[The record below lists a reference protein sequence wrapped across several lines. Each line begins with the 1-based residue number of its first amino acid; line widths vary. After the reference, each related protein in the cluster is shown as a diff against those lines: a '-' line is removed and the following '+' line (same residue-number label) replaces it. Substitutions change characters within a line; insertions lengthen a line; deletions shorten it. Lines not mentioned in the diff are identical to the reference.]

1 MTADTGHKDSHRPA
15 EQSSGEAK
23 PSSDERANWVIERW
37 RVAAWQRLRATR
49 IVLRRLARQVSG
61 IPIFSS
67 LSHRIVVLNL
77 FALVALLSGI
87 LYLNQFRAGL
97 IDARVES
104 LMTQAEIIAVA
115 IASSNSSSPD
125 QMNLDADELLKQ
137 DQDRLDAPSEDAPSG
152 VDFSINPE
160 RIVPVLSRLISPTR
174 TRARIFEKD
183 ASLLIDSRALYQRGD
198 FLPGDEK
205 PPKSAEPRAIDRIVE
220 FMARIFTGIQYP
232 IDPDS
237 LSSTDYPEVADAL
250 AGSASSI
257 VRRTIKGE
265 LIVSVAVP
273 IQKNRAVLGAL
284 LLSTQGGDIDAIVR
298 AERLAILRVF
308 AAAASV
314 TVILSIFLA
323 GTIAVPLHRLAA
335 AADRVRRSIR
345 AREELPDYSSRG
357 DEIGHLSSS
366 IRDMTAALYSR
377 LDAIENFAADVSH
390 ELKNPLTS
398 LRSAVETLPLAR
410 TEASRDRL
418 LEIIQHD
425 VRRLDRLISDIS
437 DASRLDAE
445 LARED
450 GRPVD
455 LIQLVRAVANIQ
467 QELARKKQQSIEV
480 DVGPDPRGNHA
491 YGVIGHDSRLGQV
504 LTNLIDN
511 ARSFSPEHGK
521 IRVAMRRDGGE
532 VVVRVDDD
540 GPGIRA
546 EQMERVFERFYTDR
560 PDGEGFGNNSG
571 LGLAISDQIVS
582 AHHGSIKAAN
592 RVSADGETVLGASFT
607 VRLPAA

>member
-1 MTADTGHKDSHRPA
+1 MTADTDRDDGQHLPA
-15 EQSSGEAK
+15 NQSQRDGAGSLAT
-23 PSSDERANWVIERW
+23 ERRW
-37 RVAAWQRLRATR
+37 RSLVRQPMRTLRVAMRR
-49 IVLRRLARQVSG
+49 VLRQISG
-61 IPIFSS
+61 IPLFSS
-67 LSHRIVVLNL
+67 LTHRIVILNL

-97 IDARVES
+97 IDSRVES

-115 IASSNSSSPD
+115 IASSNASSPD
-125 QMNLDADELLKQ
+125 QMNLDADQLLKD
-137 DQDRLDAPSEDAPSG
+137 DQDKADLSPDDTPTG
-152 VDFSINPE
+152 VEFPINPE
-160 RIVPVLSRLISPTR
+160 RVVPVLSRLVSPTR

-183 ASLLIDSRALYQRGD
+183 SSLIIDSRALYQRGD
-198 FLPGDEK
+198 FLHANDK
-205 PPKSAEPRAIDRIVE
+205 PPPNAEPRQIDRIVE

-232 IDPDS
+232 IDPES
-237 LSSTDYPEVADAL
+237 LEAKDYPEVAEAL
-250 AGSASSI
+250 GGDSSSI
-257 VRRTIKGE
+257 VRRTAKGE
-265 LIVSVAVP
+265 LVVSVAVP
-273 IQKNRAVLGAL
+273 IQKNRVVLGAL

-314 TVILSIFLA
+314 TVVLSIFLA

-345 AREELPDYSSRG
+345 AREELPDYSARG

-366 IRDMTAALYSR
+366 IRDMTSALYSR
-377 LDAIENFAADVSH
+377 LDAIESFAADVSH

-437 DASRLDAE
+437 DASRLDVE

-450 GRPVD
+450 GKLVD

-467 QELARKKQQSIEV
+467 QELARKKNQSIDV
-480 DVGPDPRGNHA
+480 DVGPDARGNLA
-491 YGVIGHDSRLGQV
+491 YRVIGHDSRLGQV

-511 ARSFSPEHGK
+511 ARSFSPENGT
-521 IRVAMRRDGGE
+521 IRIAMRRDGAD

-546 EQMERVFERFYTDR
+546 EQVDRVFERFYTDR
-560 PDGEGFGNNSG
+560 PEQDGFGNNSG
-571 LGLAISDQIVS
+571 LGLAISHQIVT
-582 AHHGSIKAAN
+582 AHRGTIKAAN
-592 RVSADGETVLGASFT
+592 RLASDQHTVLGASFT
-607 VRLPAA
+607 IRLPGA

>member
-1 MTADTGHKDSHRPA
+1 M
-15 EQSSGEAK
+15 
-23 PSSDERANWVIERW
+23 
-37 RVAAWQRLRATR
+37 
-49 IVLRRLARQVSG
+49 RRFGRFLSG

-67 LSHRIVVLNL
+67 LTHRIVVLNL

-137 DQDRLDAPSEDAPSG
+137 DQDRPDAPSDDTPAG

-160 RIVPVLSRLISPTR
+160 RVVPVLSRLISPTR

-198 FLPGDEK
+198 FLPTDEK
-205 PPKSAEPRAIDRIVE
+205 PQKSAEPRTIDRIVE
-220 FMARIFTGIQYP
+220 FMSRIFTGIQYP

-237 LSSTDYPEVADAL
+237 LSSSDYPEVAQAL
-250 AGSASSI
+250 AGNASSI
-257 VRRTIKGE
+257 VRRTTKGE
-265 LIVSVAVP
+265 LVVSVAVP
-273 IQKNRAVLGAL
+273 IQKNHSLLGAL

-308 AAAASV
+308 AAAASI
-314 TVILSIFLA
+314 TVVLSIFLA
-323 GTIAVPLHRLAA
+323 ATVAVPLHRLAA

-357 DEIGHLSSS
+357 DEIGHLSTSF
-366 IRDMTAALYSR
+366 RDMTSALYSR
-377 LDAIENFAADVSH
+377 LDAIEHFAADVSH

-418 LEIIQHD
+418 LDIIQHD

-455 LIQLVRAVANIQ
+455 LIQLVRAVANVQ
-467 QELARKKQQSIEV
+467 QELARKKEQTIEV
-480 DVGPDPRGNHA
+480 DVGPDPRGNQA
-491 YGVIGHDSRLGQV
+491 YGVVGHDSRLGQV

-511 ARSFSPEHGK
+511 ARSFSPEHGT
-521 IRVAMRRDGGE
+521 IRIAMRRDGGD
-532 VVVRVDDD
+532 VIVRVDDD

-546 EQMERVFERFYTDR
+546 EQIERVFERFYTDR
-560 PDGEGFGNNSG
+560 PEQEGFGNNSG
-571 LGLAISDQIVS
+571 LGLAISEQIVA
-582 AHHGSIKAAN
+582 AHRGSIKAAN
-592 RVSADGETVLGASFT
+592 RMAADGESVLGASFT
-607 VRLPAA
+607 IRLPAA

>member
-1 MTADTGHKDSHRPA
+1 MTADTGHDQDVHQAS
-15 EQSSGEAK
+15 EAT
-23 PSSDERANWVIERW
+23 DGRAVGRVGPRKRRRTSFIDRSVRSVGVIGRRW
-37 RVAAWQRLRATR
+37 LRTAA
-49 IVLRRLARQVSG
+49 S

-67 LSHRIVVLNL
+67 LTHRIVVLNL

-115 IASSNSSSPD
+115 IASSNASDPD

-137 DQDRLDAPSEDAPSG
+137 DQDKPDAQTEEGPSG
-152 VDFSINPE
+152 VDFPLNPE
-160 RIVPVLSRLISPTR
+160 KIVPVLSRLISPTR

-183 ASLLIDSRALYQRGD
+183 SSLVIDSRSFYQRGD
-198 FLPGDEK
+198 FLPGEEK
-205 PPKSAEPRAIDRIVE
+205 PPTNDEPRLVDRIVE
-220 FMARIFTGIQYP
+220 FMARVFTGIQYP
-232 IDPDS
+232 IDPNS
-237 LSSTDYPEVADAL
+237 LAAKDYPEVADAL
-250 AGSASSI
+250 AGKASSI
-257 VRRTIKGE
+257 VRRTAKGE

-273 IQKNRAVLGAL
+273 IQKNRTVLGAL

-308 AAAASV
+308 AAAASI
-314 TVILSIFLA
+314 TVVLSIFLA
-323 GTIAVPLHRLAA
+323 GTVAVPLHRLAA

-345 AREELPDYSSRG
+345 AREELPDYSARG

-366 IRDMTAALYSR
+366 IRDMTSALYSR
-377 LDAIENFAADVSH
+377 LDAIESFAADVSH

-418 LEIIQHD
+418 MEIIQHD

-467 QELARKKQQSIEV
+467 QELARKKHQSIDV
-480 DVGPDPRGNHA
+480 DVGPDPRGNQA

-511 ARSFSPEHGK
+511 ARSFSPEGGT
-521 IRVAMRRDGGE
+521 IRIAMRRDGGD

-546 EQMERVFERFYTDR
+546 EQLDRVFERFYTDR
-560 PDGEGFGNNSG
+560 PEHDGFGNNSG
-571 LGLAISDQIVS
+571 LGLAISHQIVT
-582 AHHGSIKAAN
+582 AHHGTIKAAN
-592 RVSADGETVLGASFT
+592 RLAADGVTVNGASFT
-607 VRLPAA
+607 VRLPGA